1 MIIMTAQIYTIG
13 VRDDTCH
20 EMSRTEILTLHALQ
34 HRNRKDA
41 MMEKLKVT
49 FDRVTFL
56 KLIISWQEDVEN
68 MKRTLEAN
76 QEVERKKREEL
87 ASCRSYYNE
96 GGFKYDY

>member
-1 MIIMTAQIYTIG
+1 MMNGIRSLGLSEQQISVVME
-13 VRDDTCH
+13 VRKKGKN
-20 EMSRTEILTLHALQ
+20 LTHALQ

-76 QEVERKKREEL
+76 QEMERKKREEL